1 MKHDIIL
8 AGVGG
13 QGILTIAYLL
23 DHAAIARGLRFKQ
36 AEVHGMAQRGGAVYS
51 HMRISD
57 EPILSDLIPEGHA
70 DMILS
75 VEPLEVQRYLDYL
88 RPGGV
93 VVSNDEPVKNIADY
107 PDPAVVADALLAL
120 PRSILVDAAGIAT
133 AAKMS
138 KAQNMVMVGAATP
151 FLPFEWREFEP
162 IVNRLFGAKGDH
174 VVQANMA
181 VLEAGWRVGAFA
193 KALLDAGIP
202 SAVTGAFLARVEPT
216 TLEPAMAG
224 DVAGILGGAKA
235 KSFLASGGPRVAFD
249 AALLK
254 SLAH

>member
-13 QGILTIAYLL
+13 QGILSIAYLL

-57 EPILSDLIPEGHA
+57 SPILSDLIPEGHA

-75 VEPLEVQRYLDYL
+75 VEPLEVQRYLNYL

-93 VVSNDEPVKNIADY
+93 VISNNEPVKNISDY
-107 PDPAVVADALLAL
+107 PDEAKVDAALMAL
-120 PRSILVDAAGIAT
+120 PRAILVDAAGIAS

-151 FLPFEWREFEP
+151 FLPFEWQEFEP
-162 IVNRLFGAKGDH
+162 FVQRLFGAKGDH
-174 VVQANMA
+174 VVKANMT

-193 KALLDAGIP
+193 KALLDAGVS
-202 SAVTGAFLARVEPT
+202 SAVVGRFLARVEPM
-216 TLEPAMAG
+216 TLDPATAG
-224 DVAGILGGAKA
+224 AFAGVLALPGTWAFLDGEGA
-235 KSFLASGGPRVAFD
+235 RVACD
-249 AALLK
+249 PGLLK
-254 SLAH
+254 SLSA